1 MIQMS
6 LSLHYFLAVPIPDK
20 LKKSLSTYSNELK
33 IKFPF
38 ERWVHPEDVHI
49 TLAFLGKT
57 EEEKLQQLHK
67 SLIGIKNNHTTFEIT
82 LQSIGTFGKIQSP
95 RIFWIGVKKNE
106 YLSQLRDQVY
116 KTCMEVGYELDTRPY
131 SPHVTLAR
139 KWKGKLFEEESL
151 EDYNE
156 NRETF
161 VCDKFV
167 LYKTNLHSMP
177 KYEVVQ
183 TYNLQQGEEF

>member
-1 MIQMS
+1 MS
-6 LSLHYFLAVPIPDK
+6 LSLHYFLAVPIPDE
-20 LKKSLSTYSNELK
+20 LKKSLSIYSNELK
-33 IKFPF
+33 KEFPF

-57 EEEKLQQLHK
+57 DEENLQRLHENLM
-67 SLIGIKNNHTTFEIT
+67 SIKNNHRPFTIT
-82 LQSIGTFGKIQSP
+82 LNSLGTFGNKQNP
-95 RIFWIGVKKNE
+95 RIFWMGVEK
-106 YLSQLRDQVY
+106 SQDLFRLRDHIY
-116 KTCMEVGYELDTRPY
+116 TTCMEVGYELDTRPF

-139 KWKGKLFEEESL
+139 KWKSKSFDEERL
-151 EDYNE
+151 EAYNE
-156 NRETF
+156 KRETY

-183 TYNLQQGEEF
+183 TYNLQEDEEL